1 MDDLRQRVIAYQ
13 MAMSIARSMLS
24 QGIITEE
31 EYRKIDTIMAEKY
44 GLFSGTIFR

>member
-1 MDDLRQRVIAYQ
+1 MDEFRQRVIAYQ
-13 MAMSIARSMLS
+13 IAMTLARSMLS

-44 GLFSGTIFR
+44 SLSSGSIFR